1 MKTIKVFI
9 ASSEELKLERLEF
22 VDVIQNL
29 NHALKPR
36 GVEIEPI
43 KWEYL
48 DASMNAERKQT
59 EYNNAL
65 RECEMCLV
73 MYWTRFG
80 SYTEEELTTAWESL
94 KKGDNPRKLYVYFK
108 EPSDVTPELQTF
120 KESFVTKYGHFYCKF
135 ENVDTMSLNFLL
147 QFEQYQSARHEQDSM
162 VQIKDSKVLCGNI
175 PVANLKNVPFAGNNP
190 DYMKLRESLKKIQ
203 EEIVTFESIL
213 AAAPNEAL
221 EGMLLQK
228 RFDREKLTKELEE
241 MEKSLMDT
249 AKQIV
254 RLSYTA
260 SSARLQKAIE
270 LFEKGDNKGANA
282 VLDFDEI
289 KAEMA
294 QNASRIDQARE
305 LEKAALEAL
314 KSNIEECKLKVKTLQ
329 TEKEEGWLAKCCEIY
344 EDALRQAEGRM
355 KDEEVAELRFDYAL
369 LLHDNRQYEHSAEL
383 YGINVALYRELL
395 KSISDSD
402 MLNLAASNIGNLAIL
417 HEELH
422 RYEQSEQEFAEAIN
436 IHRKLAKESPNL
448 YMEAV
453 AISIG
458 NLANVHRKMYRFKQ
472 AEKEFVEAIGIYRE
486 LAEESPVVYLEDV
499 ARNLGN
505 LAILHDDLHQFEQAE
520 QEYFEAINICQELV
534 KQFPDTYT
542 PSIAINMGNL
552 ANLHSSMHKYDQS
565 EQEYREAI
573 DLFREL
579 SEQSPDAFIPDVAL
593 NIGNLAR
600 LHNIMHQYEHAEQE
614 FAEAIGLYRKLAEQ
628 FPDAYMPSV
637 AINIGNLACYHRALH
652 RYEQAEKEFGEA
664 INIFR
669 NLAAKEPEAFLPK
682 VAFWLNEISY
692 LYYNQGDIELALER
706 IEEAIFAAPN
716 EPNCLDSK
724 GEFLLRLGRTD
735 EALSVYHQILEM
747 DADFFKNTES
757 ELEKG
762 LKEQGRI

>member
-9 ASSEELKLERLEF
+9 ASSKELKQERLEF

-108 EPSDVTPELQTF
+108 EPSDITPELQNF

-175 PVANLKNVPFAGNNP
+175 PVANLNNVPFAGNNP
-190 DYMKLRESLKKIQ
+190 DYLRLRESLQKIQ

-241 MEKSLMDT
+241 FEKSLMDT

-260 SSARLQKAIE
+260 SSVRLQKAIE

-314 KSNIEECKLKVKTLQ
+314 KSNIEECKLKVRTLQ
-329 TEKEEGWLAKCCEIY
+329 TEKEESWLAKCCEIY

-369 LLHDNRQYEHSAEL
+369 LLQVNNQFKQCAEL
-383 YGINVALYRELL
+383 YNINVEFYRKLAKQSPEAYLPEIALNIGELANLHSDQHRYKQAENEYSEALGIYRKLAE
-395 KSISDSD
+395 KSPGAY
-402 MLNLAASNIGNLAIL
+402 LPEVVRNIGNLALL
-417 HEELH
+417 HSELH
-422 RYEQSEQEFAEAIN
+422 RYEQ
-436 IHRKLAKESPNL
+436 
-448 YMEAV
+448 
-453 AISIG
+453 
-458 NLANVHRKMYRFKQ
+458 
-472 AEKEFVEAIGIYRE
+472 
-486 LAEESPVVYLEDV
+486 
-499 ARNLGN
+499 
-505 LAILHDDLHQFEQAE
+505 AE
-520 QEYFEAINICQELV
+520 QEYDEAIWI
-534 KQFPDTYT
+534 
-542 PSIAINMGNL
+542 
-552 ANLHSSMHKYDQS
+552 
-565 EQEYREAI
+565 YRKLTEKSPEAF
-573 DLFREL
+573 L
-579 SEQSPDAFIPDVAL
+579 PDVAL
-593 NIGNLAR
+593 NIGNLAS
-600 LHNIMHQYEHAEQE
+600 LHGNQRKYEQAENE
-614 FAEAIGLYRKLAEQ
+614 YSEALGIYRKLAEKS
-628 FPDAYMPSV
+628 PEAYLPKV
-637 AINIGNLACYHRALH
+637 ALNIGNLANLH
-652 RYEQAEKEFGEA
+652 RNQRKYEQAEQEYSEA
-664 INIFR
+664 LGIYR
-669 NLAAKEPEAFLPK
+669 KLAEKSPESYLPK
-682 VAFWLNEISY
+682 VAWLTNSLSY
-692 LYYNQGDIELALER
+692 LYSSQGKLDLALAT
-706 IEEAIFAAPN
+706 IEEAIALTPLNPHYF
-716 EPNCLDSK
+716 DSK
-724 GEFLLRLGRTD
+724 GEFLLKLGRTD
-735 EALSVYHQILEM
+735 EALSIYYQILEM
-747 DADFFKNTES
+747 DEDFFKNTES

-762 LKEQGRI
+762 LKESGKI